1 MKKELILL
9 GAGGHCHSVIDVI
22 EAQNVFSVIG
32 ILDKEDK
39 IGTRV
44 LGYEVIGTD
53 DDLKNLRNKNL
64 YFLVTIGA
72 IKSSLARK
80 TTFLNLIK
88 EGFKIPTIIS
98 PLAQVSRNSSIGYG
112 TVIHHF
118 SMINSNANIGENCI
132 INTGSIVE
140 HDSRIGDHCH
150 ISTGTIINGGV
161 KVENDCFIGSGSV
174 VIQNITIGLNS
185 IVGAGSLINKNLP
198 GNNTYFGV
206 PVKI

>member
-1 MKKELILL
+1 MKKDLILL

-22 EAQNVFSVIG
+22 EAQNIFSIVG

-39 IGTRV
+39 IGMRV

-53 DDLKNLRNKNL
+53 DHLKNLKKKNL

-80 TTFLNLIK
+80 TIFLTLLK
-88 EGFKIPTIIS
+88 EGFKMPTIIS
-98 PLAQVSRNSSIGYG
+98 PLAHVSRNSSIGKG

-118 SMINSNANIGENCI
+118 SMINSNANIGDNCI
-132 INTGSIVE
+132 INTGAILE

-150 ISTGTIINGGV
+150 ISTGAIINGGV
-161 KVENDCFIGSGSV
+161 SVENECFIGSGAV
-174 VIQNITIGLNS
+174 VIQNITIGSNS
-185 IVGAGSLINKNLP
+185 IVGAGSLINKNLS

-206 PVKI
+206 PVKT